1 VLLLPHPFSRLAE
14 GWGFFMLALQFFVTT
29 YFFLRT
35 PPILVPY
42 AATYNA
48 KLPVFDASSS
58 HIIVISRAHHP

>member
-1 VLLLPHPFSRLAE
+1 
-14 GWGFFMLALQFFVTT
+14 MLALQFFVTT